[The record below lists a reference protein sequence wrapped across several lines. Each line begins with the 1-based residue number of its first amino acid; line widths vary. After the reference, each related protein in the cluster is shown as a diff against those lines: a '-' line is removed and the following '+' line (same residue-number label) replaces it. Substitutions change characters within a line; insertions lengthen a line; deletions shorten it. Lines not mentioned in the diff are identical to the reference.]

1 MGKQS
6 NPFSIIQTIAEE
18 KIREAQDNG
27 FFDDLPGKGAPII
40 YEDDSGIPEE
50 LRMAY
55 KILKNSSCLP
65 PELQERKDISSL
77 AEMLEH
83 CEDEQTRVRQ
93 MHKLEVMIFRART
106 RHNRDLRLK
115 DIDDDYFDE
124 ILDRIQVLKKKG
136 AR

>member
-6 NPFSIIQTIAEE
+6 KPFSIIQTIAEE

-27 FFDDLPGKGAPII
+27 FFDYLPGKGAPII

-93 MHKLEVMIFRART
+93 MHKLRART

-115 DIDDDYFDE
+115 DIDDDYFDK

-136 AR
+136 SR

>member
-1 MGKQS
+1 
-6 NPFSIIQTIAEE
+6 
-18 KIREAQDNG
+18 
-27 FFDDLPGKGAPII
+27 FDDLPGKGAPII

-115 DIDDDYFDE
+115 DIDDDYFDK

-136 AR
+136 SR